1 MYRVNRTPEIV
12 FCFDFC
18 AYHVWGPICPRL
30 IWGLSKV
37 TEVEKRESRK
47 SFLKPRPHFWG
58 RGHRPRPRNE
68 QAEAE
73 KCFRDSLFSTEVTE
87 DISNQ
92 MWTHFFKDSGKHK
105 NWNRMFFSFVWL
117 FRGVYKCYFGS
128 HSVDFEHFSKTQ
140 ILKKL
145 QVFWPI
151 LYGENSIFNFLDEL
165 VHSEQN

>member
-1 MYRVNRTPEIV
+1 LTLFIWEYDFQRFLMPIYVVLV

-18 AYHVWGPICPRL
+18 AYHVWGQTCPRL
-30 IWGLSKV
+30 IWDLSKV

-58 RGHRPRPRNE
+58 RGREMNRPRPRNE

-92 MWTHFFKDSGKHK
+92 IWTHFFKDSGKHK

-117 FRGVYKCYFGS
+117 FRGVR
-128 HSVDFEHFSKTQ
+128 
-140 ILKKL
+140 
-145 QVFWPI
+145 
-151 LYGENSIFNFLDEL
+151 
-165 VHSEQN
+165 